1 MSRNLRLCPETG
13 LWRFVPLWG
22 LTKVSWCSW
31 RFAQVLAKIDKPAQS
46 RTITEQNSGL
56 IHDFFLYW
64 PEWTMTFTLFFS
76 VHVLDEEQV
85 FPDVWWLYSWR
96 VINRLVGKS
105 PLSVDVGLC
114 IRQRI
119 RAAGGRGVGVVD
131 ARPCACSQSS
141 DQISCWPS
149 TNNRTKKLKP
159 KDVTYT
165 YHY

>member
-131 ARPCACSQSS
+131 ARQSS